1 MAIFSSKWL
10 LIRLTIR
17 KPKSSKNSTMNKLYQ
32 ALLLILVCP
41 LIVTGQTTTLRFSK
55 LITGQGEVISDA
67 VVIVEGNKISK
78 VVSGE
83 KNIPAN
89 TTLIDLRPLV
99 AIPGLIDVHTHITY
113 YWDKTSGVSPWNSRL
128 DPPTTVFL
136 AQENALK
143 TLETGVTTIRDLGSS
158 GGTDIAMRDLINRG
172 AMKGPR
178 MFVAGNGLHISRARV
193 TPGVTTVDP
202 GRADGVDEVIK
213 VVRQELG
220 AGVDWIKIYGST
232 GSAQNVTG
240 FQTFTQEE
248 MKAAVDVARQAG
260 KRVAIHSYGPE
271 GCKAAVLAGA
281 ASVEHAT
288 DVDKETFAEMVK
300 RGTFYVPTVD
310 HNRYYADHREEYGY
324 NAIIVKALNNYVER
338 NFKSL
343 QLAVQMKVKIAMGS
357 DAVFTGFG
365 ENTRELS
372 WLVKAGMTPEQAL
385 QTATIN
391 AADLLGKKN
400 ELGAIAPGFFAD
412 IVAVD
417 GNPLDNIDVVI
428 NNVRWVMK
436 DGKTVVDKR

>member
-1 MAIFSSKWL
+1 MNNLYRLLFLVFFYFLISS
-10 LIRLTIR
+10 IAA
-17 KPKSSKNSTMNKLYQ
+17 S
-32 ALLLILVCP
+32 A
-41 LIVTGQTTTLRFSK
+41 QTTTLRFAK
-55 LITGQGEVISDA
+55 LITGQGDVITDA
-67 VVIVEGNKISK
+67 VVVVEGDKISK
-78 VVSGE
+78 VASGE

-89 TTLIDLRPLV
+89 TTLIDLRPMV

-113 YWDKTSGVSPWNSRL
+113 YWDKTSGLSPWNSRM

-158 GGTDIAMRDLINRG
+158 GGMDMAMRDLINRG

-193 TPGVTTVDP
+193 TPGVSTVDP

-240 FQTFTQEE
+240 FQTFTQDE
-248 MKAAVDVARQAG
+248 MKAAVDIARQAG
-260 KRVAIHSYGPE
+260 KRVAIHSYGPD

-288 DVDKETFAEMVK
+288 DVEPETFAEMVK

-324 NAIIVKALNNYVER
+324 NAIIVKALNNYTER

-343 QLAVQMKVKIAMGS
+343 QLAVKMKVKIAMGS

-365 ENTRELS
+365 ENTRELR
-372 WLVKAGMTPEQAL
+372 WFVKAGMTPAQAL
-385 QTATIN
+385 QTATVN
-391 AADLLGKKN
+391 AAELLDRKN

-417 GNPLDNIDVVI
+417 GDPLSDINVVI
-428 NNVRWVMK
+428 DNVRWVMK
-436 DGKTVVDKR
+436 GGKPVVDKR